1 MKKNLLFLLAFLFA
15 AITGGYAQIEEEIL
29 QSKSNKIE
37 KGRAFLLE
45 KFLDRDY
52 EKVTEA
58 KDYLLGLEDD
68 HYLAIAPME
77 LCQILMWTREFDD
90 LTAYMRQFDSLFDAN
105 LNGRVLPADD
115 QLRKQLYRRSVEDI
129 HLLRFNI
136 EEANVSTEDK
146 DFLNLFLDWFAT
158 PFSYKNQEV
167 LDDKSEQF
175 QKNYPDS
182 DYKWFVRHV
191 ISTEATRSSRGNWGW
206 GMGLDLCG
214 GYVSGKLSE
223 TMTPIIGIGLSLNVA
238 YKKFLME
245 LGYDIVASKTKVD
258 QPIAS
263 GVYEAGKHNTLL
275 NLYLDF
281 SYPVISGKRLNVSPL
296 VGIGGYYE
304 TYGTKNLTYDEV
316 SELEKF
322 CPTARVGLMLD
333 IKGRGSFEG
342 GVLRIKYHCGLSNY
356 GGSLSAIHMISV
368 GGAGVIY

>member
-1 MKKNLLFLLAFLFA
+1 MRKKLLFMLAFLFA
-15 AITGGYAQIEEEIL
+15 ATTGSYAQIEEEIL

-68 HYLAIAPME
+68 HYLALAPME
-77 LCQILMWTREFDD
+77 LCQILMWTCEFDD
-90 LTAYMRQFDSLFDAN
+90 LTAYMRQFDSVFDAS
-105 LNGRVLPADD
+105 LNGRVMPADD
-115 QLRKQLYRRSVEDI
+115 QLRKQLYQRSVEDI
-129 HLLRFNI
+129 HLLRFNV
-136 EEANVSTEDK
+136 EEANVSIEDK
-146 DFLNLFLDWFAT
+146 DYLALFLDWFAT

-175 QKNYPDS
+175 LKSYPDS

-223 TMTPIIGIGLSLNVA
+223 TMTPIIGIGLSLDLA

-245 LGYDIVASKTKVD
+245 LGYDIMASKTKVD

-263 GVYEAGKHNTLL
+263 GVYEAGKHNSLI

-281 SYPVISGKRLNVSPL
+281 SYPVASGKRLSLSPL
-296 VGIGGYYE
+296 VGVGGCWE
-304 TYGTKNLTYDEV
+304 TYGDKKLSYDEID
-316 SELEKF
+316 ELEKF
-322 CPTARVGLMLD
+322 FPTARVGLMLD
-333 IKGRGSFEG
+333 IKGRGSLAG
-342 GVLRIKYHCGLSNY
+342 GALRIKYHCSLSNY

-368 GGAGVIY
+368 GGSGLIN